1 MFDIIKRYLE
11 KIKSPVRS
19 VKETLS
25 SNLKPFIS
33 LILEP
38 IKILN
43 YLFSAIP
50 ILLLLILTI
59 GLYFG
64 LEWVLFIL
72 TILIFSISIML
83 IYDKKKSNYKA
94 KIKETFKNAKRNIR
108 MRSFKAWKVRQKFGR
123 NIRSRAKIL
132 SLNKRSKNHTF
143 VKKTTTA
150 KLDPYYPILIPLYIN
165 DQLVNAEIDSGSGRS
180 IISQSLMEKIY
191 PNFLLNLPE
200 INNKIKLWDVQGNT
214 LPVLSNKLVPILVPN
229 YGIVRT
235 SLIIIDDS
243 LDSFLIGRDFMQKT
257 KMSLVYKDS
266 KTLSVMYNKEQEF
279 LQNRETI
286 KLKPNQVKE
295 IKFELS
301 DKNEGVYKIINS
313 NSKLLSTH
321 DEVLLSKE
329 NKVKIK
335 NIYDHDI
342 LYKKGKLK
350 FMIAKIGSTDIINE
364 NNKDKSEYS
373 NMDKSLDS
381 LDWEDIDSIDTNQI
395 STISSLK
402 TRADEHFD
410 KSWKTVEDIFKSI
423 YKSRDL
429 FNIMYSI
436 AAGDYIT
443 MTRSIIGFFVNDLV
457 PKIKS
462 FYKMPSKNDIT
473 IGKIFNNY
481 PPLIP
486 VKRYLFQI
494 IRKKPVLRILFNLAV
509 AILCYFS
516 LIVNIMLKYMFK
528 IFNVKQNLI
537 DLINN

>member
-1 MFDIIKRYLE
+1 MIKSYLE
-11 KIKSPVRS
+11 KIKSPIRS

-25 SNLKPFIS
+25 LNLKPFIS
-33 LILEP
+33 LILGP

-50 ILLLLILTI
+50 ILSLLILII

-64 LEWVLFIL
+64 IEWVLFIL
-72 TILIFSISIML
+72 AILIFSISIML

-94 KIKETFKNAKRNIR
+94 KMKKTFKNAKRNIR

-132 SLNKRSKNHTF
+132 GSNIRSKNHTF
-143 VKKTTTA
+143 VNKTTTA

-180 IISQSLMEKIY
+180 IISQSLMEKLY
-191 PNFLLNLPE
+191 PNFLLDLPE
-200 INNKIKLWDVQGNT
+200 LNNKIKLWDVQGNT

-266 KTLSVMYNKEQEF
+266 KTLSVMYNKGQEF
-279 LQNRETI
+279 LQNREII

-313 NSKLLSTH
+313 NSKLLSTQ

-335 NIYDHDI
+335 NIYNHDI

-364 NNKDKSEYS
+364 DNKNKSEYY

-381 LDWEDIDSIDTNQI
+381 LDWEDIDIIDTNHI

-410 KSWKTVEDIFKSI
+410 KSWNTVENIFKSI

-436 AAGDYIT
+436 ASGDYIT
-443 MTRSIIGFFVNDLV
+443 MARSIIGFFVNDLF

-494 IRKKPVLRILFNLAV
+494 IRKKPVLRIIFNLAV
-509 AILCYFS
+509 AILYHFS
-516 LIVNIMLKYMFK
+516 LIANVMLKYTFK

-537 DLINN
+537 DLINNH